1 MIKKSALQRITTGS
15 EKFDRL
21 LGGGLPVA
29 SITDVYGAAG
39 TGKTQFAFQNAV
51 MTCLSQRK
59 QSSRPRV
66 VFVDCAGSFRPER
79 TLEIAQARSQDG
91 SGILEMIYSISVRH
105 VADQILASRRVES
118 EAFFSDCRLL
128 IIDDATTNFVID
140 FGDKVAERQTELSL
154 YLRDQAVL
162 ALSRGVSVLMTNSAR
177 FKGEKGEAETTGDL
191 LSEFSL
197 YRMHFARVDRRR
209 LATLM
214 QPELT
219 RQRIE
224 FEIDSKGIS

>member
-1 MIKKSALQRITTGS
+1 
-15 EKFDRL
+15 
-21 LGGGLPVA
+21 
-29 SITDVYGAAG
+29 
-39 TGKTQFAFQNAV
+39 
-51 MTCLSQRK
+51 
-59 QSSRPRV
+59 
-66 VFVDCAGSFRPER
+66 
-79 TLEIAQARSQDG
+79 
-91 SGILEMIYSISVRH
+91 MIYSISVRH